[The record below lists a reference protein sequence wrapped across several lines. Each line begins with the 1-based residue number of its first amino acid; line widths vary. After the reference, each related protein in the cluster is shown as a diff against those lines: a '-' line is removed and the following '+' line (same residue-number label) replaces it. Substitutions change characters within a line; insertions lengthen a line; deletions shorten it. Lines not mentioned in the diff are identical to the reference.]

1 MESIS
6 TIEHLKKRGV
16 KDRDIQMFELH
27 MQGGDESTFKA
38 IAKKFGLKSAVTV
51 SRRIKKVQKALAEIN
66 AGIKSGDITLESAGV
81 AVTSPRR
88 GGLAPSRGRG
98 TDLFLPDKNPFFTLD
113 TFSDLSKISS
123 AGGSVMGMGAATLYQ
138 GFAREDLP
146 YEDRSNMAMKGA
158 AVLAGGLLSA
168 FLTFQKFAES
178 QDVPVHPQVQ
188 QEDDNHE

>member
-1 MESIS
+1 
-6 TIEHLKKRGV
+6 
-16 KDRDIQMFELH
+16 
-27 MQGGDESTFKA
+27 
-38 IAKKFGLKSAVTV
+38 
-51 SRRIKKVQKALAEIN
+51 
-66 AGIKSGDITLESAGV
+66 
-81 AVTSPRR
+81 
-88 GGLAPSRGRG
+88 
-98 TDLFLPDKNPFFTLD
+98 
-113 TFSDLSKISS
+113 
-123 AGGSVMGMGAATLYQ
+123 MGMGAATLYQ